1 MKRLQGSEMGRLSN
15 NKNTNF
21 FQSKKKKSK
30 LNKILIKSQRLEFT
44 IILNNPLVRLN
55 TPECKENLENK
66 NEERFALTDTKIYY
80 KAEDSMGLVQP

>member
-1 MKRLQGSEMGRLSN
+1 MKRLQGSEMGSLSN
-15 NKNTNF
+15 NKNINS
-21 FQSKKKKSK
+21 FQSKKKSK

-55 TPECKENLENK
+55 TPECKGNLENK